1 MFKRSGLPL
10 DATGACVQIFDGR
23 WILYRRPDHICV
35 RHVYAKSPK
44 ETFDVKILSYAR
56 YEFKLGQID
65 KNLALIGVRH
75 DIRETWSVM
84 EMTLGDHPGVK
95 PSMKLVP
102 LEEVGFMEFVG
113 GPRLVIYSQGAL
125 RLVDVHTL
133 NRVTIANV
141 VAENQRFVFHDRSLF
156 SVFSRPGGLLQLSAY
171 GIWEEA
177 DGLKRSTETRLILSL
192 KEACVSYP
200 PDKFFTETN
209 IRSSSTDG
217 IVTIWHRVHM
227 KVGDDVFYATFII
240 EVPYIR
246 LGESHD
252 ERVYLGKNWTVR
264 STYIANGTHVIG
276 NKAQSSLLSR
286 FRAGDALLTAYPRLN
301 IPRSHF
307 RTKIVNRGISL
318 PVPDGESCNGS
329 DVHSIR
335 TAWDD
340 VHGIAVLYFNS
351 GLIWILHYA

>member
-1 MFKRSGLPL
+1 MARFSDLNDDILLAIAALLEAIELVHWGMCSRRLYQSTNSVKLWKEIAVSLEKSSIILPFYFGETIETVAFPRLRRVVKRACLLNRNLCSEEPVLYRSEIVKPPMFKRSGLPL

-84 EMTLGDHPGVK
+84 EMTLGDHPGIK

-102 LEEVGFMEFVG
+102 LEEVGFLEFVG

-141 VAENQRFVFHDRSLF
+141 VAENQ
-156 SVFSRPGGLLQLSAY
+156 
-171 GIWEEA
+171 
-177 DGLKRSTETRLILSL
+177 
-192 KEACVSYP
+192 
-200 PDKFFTETN
+200 
-209 IRSSSTDG
+209 
-217 IVTIWHRVHM
+217 
-227 KVGDDVFYATFII
+227 
-240 EVPYIR
+240 
-246 LGESHD
+246 
-252 ERVYLGKNWTVR
+252 
-264 STYIANGTHVIG
+264 
-276 NKAQSSLLSR
+276 
-286 FRAGDALLTAYPRLN
+286 
-301 IPRSHF
+301 
-307 RTKIVNRGISL
+307 
-318 PVPDGESCNGS
+318 
-329 DVHSIR
+329 
-335 TAWDD
+335 
-340 VHGIAVLYFNS
+340 
-351 GLIWILHYA
+351 